1 MIHATKGIV
10 LRSVKYGETSVV
22 ATIFTE
28 IFGIQSYIVNGVRT
42 AAKTSKAHF
51 FQPSSLL
58 DLQVYHNEL
67 KNLQRIK
74 EMKWAVL
81 YKNILSDV
89 PKNSVALFMV
99 ELLFKTLKQPE
110 INADLFYFCED
121 AFLELDAAGNE
132 VTANFPIY
140 FALQLIPFLG
150 FQLLDNY
157 SEYNHIFN
165 ISDGEFSNMEGASAI
180 HLSKEN
186 SCYISELLKARRPIE
201 LQEIKMNRTIRRSL
215 LKDIESYYSWHLP
228 DFGSLKTLPVLH
240 EIL

>member
-1 MIHATKGIV
+1 MIHSTKGIV

-42 AAKTSKAHF
+42 ASKTSKAHF

-58 DLQVYHNEL
+58 ELQVYHNEL

-89 PKNSVALFMV
+89 ARNSVALFMV
-99 ELLFKTLKQPE
+99 EMLYKTLKQPE

-121 AFLELDAAGNE
+121 AFLELDGASSE

-140 FALQLIPFLG
+140 FALQLVPFLG

-157 SEYNHIFN
+157 SETNNVFN
-165 ISDGEFSNMEGASAI
+165 ISDGEFSNVESASPV

-186 SCYISELLKARRPIE
+186 SFYISELLKARRPME

-228 DFGSLKTLPVLH
+228 DFGSLKTLSVLH